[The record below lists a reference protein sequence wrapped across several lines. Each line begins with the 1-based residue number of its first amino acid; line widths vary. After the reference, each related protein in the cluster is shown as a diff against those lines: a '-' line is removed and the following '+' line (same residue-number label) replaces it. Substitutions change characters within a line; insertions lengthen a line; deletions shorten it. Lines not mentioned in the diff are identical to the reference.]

1 MSRRP
6 DRPRTETSEAD
17 LFDTVTPLLPA
28 IRKRLARHDVEG
40 LARILG
46 SDRTLLG
53 LVTRMLETAAPA
65 ELAVSNEALLT
76 LRKAAAIAQLGPG
89 PPTRQ
94 PERSTARIPPV
105 PAAARS
111 EDACRAL

>member
-1 MSRRP
+1 MSHRP

-53 LVTRMLETAAPA
+53 LVTRALERAADPSLEIRGPA
-65 ELAVSNEALLT
+65 ILT
-76 LRKAAAIAQLGPG
+76 LRRAIARVNLGLADPPEPG
-89 PPTRQ
+89 
-94 PERSTARIPPV
+94 
-105 PAAARS
+105 AAPRGAV
-111 EDACRAL
+111 AQG

>member
-6 DRPRTETSEAD
+6 DRPRTEAE
-17 LFDTVTPLLPA
+17 LFDTITPMLPA
-28 IRKRLARHDVEG
+28 IRKRVAQHDVAG

-53 LVTRMLETAAPA
+53 LVTRMLDRPTPP
-65 ELAVSNEALLT
+65 ELAVSNEHLLT
-76 LRKAAAIAQLGPG
+76 LRKAAAVAQLGPV
-89 PPTRQ
+89 PSTRQ

-105 PAAARS
+105 PASAR
-111 EDACRAL
+111 